1 MINQDN
7 KKDPCFAQNIAT
19 LTLDMEKVCRTKE
32 TYFCDKINITPVEF
46 KCLRYLLENSFPQ
59 VKELASHMNL
69 TAARVTNL
77 LNSLEKKDYIKRTIS
92 HMDRRVIQVQLTPNG
107 TEFANK
113 VQDEYVAFHQEI
125 IESIGNESEL
135 INLLESIRTFK
146 TTLET
151 FLKNKKVDI

>member
-1 MINQDN
+1 MINKENKTDN
-7 KKDPCFAQNIAT
+7 CFAKSIAN

-59 VKELASHMNL
+59 VKELASHMSL

-77 LNSLEKKDYIKRTIS
+77 LNSLEKKEYIKRTIS
-92 HMDRRVIQVQLTPNG
+92 HMDRRVIQVQLTVSG
-107 TEFANK
+107 KKFANN
-113 VQDEYVAFHQEI
+113 VQDEYIKFHQEI
-125 IESIGNESEL
+125 IESIGDEAEL
-135 INLLESIRTFK
+135 MNLLESIKTFK

-151 FLKNKKVDI
+151 FLKNKKVSI